1 MKKKK
6 IVKKVKKKPEVKKLP
21 NLLPAKMPNHI
32 EEYFAQ
38 REAGKDVLTSRELFK
53 AEKGDV
59 DIKTE
64 LSQKEILIF
73 NRLTYN
79 DLILKSK
86 KLKCPFEKLIYTY
99 FRLKISLD
107 RKSRG
112 EFVAINQ
119 HQDKTDDILSKMSN
133 ISNITGVKK

>member
-1 MKKKK
+1 M
-6 IVKKVKKKPEVKKLP
+6 VKKKTKASKKTKAPLHNLP
-21 NLLPAKMPNHI
+21 TKMPNHI
-32 EEYFAQ
+32 EEYFTQ
-38 REAGKDVLTSRELFK
+38 KEAGKEGLTARELFK
-53 AEKGDV
+53 AEKEDV

-86 KLKCPFEKLIYTY
+86 KLNCPFEKLIYTY

-119 HQDKTDDILSKMSN
+119 NKDKTEELINKMGA